1 MKNVKTMAMTLALVA
16 GITGTAF
23 AADIREIVGDPGTE
37 ITDRNPT
44 CYQTRVFNGH
54 TLESYVENDV
64 AVTKRARRYPSV
76 QNCQLR
82 SQQQSHGTV
91 GRSTELVI
99 RGRTWPPAML
109 VLFAGVWV

>member
-1 MKNVKTMAMTLALVA
+1 MKNLKAIAMTMALVA
-16 GITGTAF
+16 GSTGTAF

-64 AVTKRARRYPSV
+64 AITKEDGEVVLEYEI
-76 QNCQLR
+76 QR
-82 SQQQSHGTV
+82 SDFVPFDFDSNQ
-91 GRSTELVI
+91 
-99 RGRTWPPAML
+99 
-109 VLFAGVWV
+109 

>member
-1 MKNVKTMAMTLALVA
+1 MKNLKAIAMTMALVA

-44 CYQTRVFNGH
+44 CYQAKTVAGH

-64 AVTKRARRYPSV
+64 AITKEDGEVVLEYEI
-76 QNCQLR
+76 QR
-82 SQQQSHGTV
+82 SDFVPFDFDSNQ
-91 GRSTELVI
+91 
-99 RGRTWPPAML
+99 
-109 VLFAGVWV
+109 

>member
-1 MKNVKTMAMTLALVA
+1 MKNLKAIAMTMALVA

-64 AVTKRARRYPSV
+64 AITKEDGEVVLEYET
-76 QNCQLR
+76 QR
-82 SQQQSHGTV
+82 SDFDPFDFDSNQ
-91 GRSTELVI
+91 
-99 RGRTWPPAML
+99 
-109 VLFAGVWV
+109 

>member
-1 MKNVKTMAMTLALVA
+1 MKNLKAIVMTMALVA

-64 AVTKRARRYPSV
+64 AITKEDGEVVLEYEI
-76 QNCQLR
+76 QR
-82 SQQQSHGTV
+82 SDFVPFDFDSNQ
-91 GRSTELVI
+91 
-99 RGRTWPPAML
+99 
-109 VLFAGVWV
+109 

>member
-1 MKNVKTMAMTLALVA
+1 MKNMKSMAMTLALVA

-54 TLESYVENDV
+54 TMESYVENDV
-64 AVTKRARRYPSV
+64 AITKQDGEVVLEYEI
-76 QNCQLR
+76 QR
-82 SQQQSHGTV
+82 SDFVPFDFDSNQ
-91 GRSTELVI
+91 
-99 RGRTWPPAML
+99 
-109 VLFAGVWV
+109 

>member
-1 MKNVKTMAMTLALVA
+1 MKNLKAIAMTMALVA

-64 AVTKRARRYPSV
+64 AVTKQDGEVVLEYEI
-76 QNCQLR
+76 QR
-82 SQQQSHGTV
+82 SDFVPFDFDSNQ
-91 GRSTELVI
+91 
-99 RGRTWPPAML
+99 
-109 VLFAGVWV
+109 

>member
-23 AADIREIVGDPGTE
+23 AADIRDIVGDPGTE

-64 AVTKRARRYPSV
+64 VITKEDGEVVLEYEI
-76 QNCQLR
+76 QR
-82 SQQQSHGTV
+82 SDFVPFDFDSNQ
-91 GRSTELVI
+91 
-99 RGRTWPPAML
+99 
-109 VLFAGVWV
+109 